1 MLTSH
6 TGRLTHTL
14 WTTHTL
20 IHSQTQTPTA
30 TLSHALAQTFSQIL
44 RHSSTHTRTFSPSSN
59 LRVTFCLTHT
69 HTHSY
74 SRLIPSH
81 TLTYFLS
88 LLHIL
93 AHTLRHILIR
103 FPLMSCWR
111 WTCLKWAD
119 LRFGLF
125 LFEVSDL
132 LFSSCRAERC
142 GASWSLTHDVLLLRF
157 LLQVSVWSCEAG
169 QFLLTPCKHTGSC
182 GFHPAHKVTA
192 ADPRVFVGT
201 VRRTPAELLPF
212 PPRSDVGG
220 QTEKTALVFTVTVVT
235 FRDKTLNHFSQ
246 TAW

>member
-20 IHSQTQTPTA
+20 IHSQTQTLTA

-132 LFSSCRAERC
+132 LFSSCTPQAQNNHSTRERS
-142 GASWSLTHDVLLLRF
+142 GPS
-157 LLQVSVWSCEAG
+157 
-169 QFLLTPCKHTGSC
+169 GSN
-182 GFHPAHKVTA
+182 
-192 ADPRVFVGT
+192 PR
-201 VRRTPAELLPF
+201 
-212 PPRSDVGG
+212 
-220 QTEKTALVFTVTVVT
+220 T
-235 FRDKTLNHFSQ
+235 FRNYWTSITVLTQ
-246 TAW
+246 TGPGGVNSVK